1 MSYEN
6 PWLFHGA
13 ILDDELAEKY
23 IGFVYIITNL
33 TNDRMYIGKKLFK
46 FTRSK
51 KVKGRRVRRKID
63 SDWKTYYGSNKE
75 LIEDSEINGTDK
87 LRRVVLRLCKTKG
100 ECNYWEAKYQFEHRV
115 LESDLYYNTWISVKV
130 HKSHL
135 GKVDNNK
142 KV

>member
-6 PWLFHGA
+6 PWLFHGVA
-13 ILDDELAEKY
+13 LDEELAENY
-23 IGFVYIITNL
+23 TGFVYLITN
-33 TNDRMYIGKKLFK
+33 TTDGRMYIGKKLFK

-63 SDWKTYYGSNKE
+63 SDWKDYYGSNKE
-75 LIEDSEINGTDK
+75 LIDDVERLGPDK
-87 LRRVVLRLCKTKG
+87 FNRVILKLCRTKG
-100 ECNYWEAKYQFEHRV
+100 ECNYWEAKYQFEHLV

-135 GKVDNNK
+135 GKVDKNK
-142 KV
+142 KA